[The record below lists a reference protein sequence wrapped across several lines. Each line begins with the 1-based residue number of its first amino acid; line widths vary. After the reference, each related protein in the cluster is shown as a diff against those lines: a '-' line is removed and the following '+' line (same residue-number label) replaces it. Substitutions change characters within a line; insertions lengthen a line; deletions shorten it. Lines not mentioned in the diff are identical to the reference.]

1 MTTESSSNSAEDKA
15 WATIQTTLR
24 PEALREFCRDLERLY
39 RINPYIE
46 FRIWKETAPG
56 QVHTEFRNLSN
67 EKDYS
72 IDLTLVPESDSAF
85 SVHYAQGIKA
95 ATRFVIQTTGLG
107 SSLTITDDYSRLT
120 GEERAQRL
128 DEVDKSLPA
137 WGQAI
142 FDYLRRHKRWGWIA
156 PWRWYMRWVW
166 VPMKPSARRIVWL
179 LVLITVVEFLFFV
192 FVALIWWLEHRV

>member
-1 MTTESSSNSAEDKA
+1 MTTESSSNPAEDKA
-15 WATIQTTLR
+15 WATIPTKLR
-24 PEALREFCRDLERLY
+24 PDALREFCRDLERLY

-46 FRIWKETAPG
+46 FRIWKETVPG

-67 EKDYS
+67 EQDYS
-72 IDLTLVPESDSAF
+72 LDLMLVAESDSAF
-85 SVHYAQGIKA
+85 SVRYAQGIKA
-95 ATRFVIQTTGLG
+95 ATRFEIQATGLG

-128 DEVDKSLPA
+128 NEVDKSLPA

-142 FDYLRRHKRWGWIA
+142 FDYLRRHQRWGWIA
-156 PWRWYMRWVW
+156 PWRWYMRRVW

-179 LVLITVVEFLFFV
+179 LILITMVEFLFFV
-192 FVALIWWLEHRV
+192 FVALIWWLEHRS

>member
-1 MTTESSSNSAEDKA
+1 MTTDSSSNPAEDKA
-15 WATIQTTLR
+15 WATIPTTLR

-46 FRIWKETAPG
+46 YRIWKETAPG

-67 EKDYS
+67 EQDYS
-72 IDLTLVPESDSAF
+72 LDLMLVPESDSAF
-85 SVHYAQGIKA
+85 SVRYAQGIKA
-95 ATRFVIQTTGLG
+95 ATRFEIQATMLG

-128 DEVDKSLPA
+128 NEVDKSLPA

-142 FDYLRRHKRWGWIA
+142 FDYLRRHRRWGWIA
-156 PWRWYMRWVW
+156 PWRWYMRRVW

-179 LVLITVVEFLFFV
+179 LILITMVEFLFFV
-192 FVALIWWLEHRV
+192 FVALIWWLEHRS

>member
-1 MTTESSSNSAEDKA
+1 MTTESLSSPAEDKA

-24 PEALREFCRDLERLY
+24 PAKLREFCRDLERLY

-46 FRIWKETAPG
+46 FRFWQEAVPG
-56 QVHTEFRNLSN
+56 QIHTKFHNLSN
-67 EKDYS
+67 MQDYS
-72 IDLTLVPESDSAF
+72 LDLTLVPESDNAF
-85 SVHYAQGIKA
+85 SVRYAQGIKA
-95 ATRFVIQTTGLG
+95 ATRFEIQATGLG

-128 DEVDKSLPA
+128 NEVDKSLPA

-142 FDYLRRHKRWGWIA
+142 FDYLRRHRRWGWIA
-156 PWRWYMRWVW
+156 PWRWYMRRVW

-179 LVLITVVEFLFFV
+179 LVLITLVEFLFFV
-192 FVALIWWLEHRV
+192 FVALIWWLEHRS